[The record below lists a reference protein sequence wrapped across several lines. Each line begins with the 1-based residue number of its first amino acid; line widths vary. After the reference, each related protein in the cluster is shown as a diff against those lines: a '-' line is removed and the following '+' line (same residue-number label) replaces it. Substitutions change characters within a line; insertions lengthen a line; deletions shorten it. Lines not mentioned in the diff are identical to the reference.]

1 MEFGEGTLMS
11 MESNKHYLLSENEKQ
26 RLTKYL
32 AEGERLRQ
40 ALAANNQI
48 IGDLVE
54 QIMEGQGVSGQT
66 HILNLQTMEI
76 APREESHA

>member
-1 MEFGEGTLMS
+1 MNMQ
-11 MESNKHYLLSENEKQ
+11 SNKHYLLSESERQ
-26 RLTKYL
+26 RLNKYL
-32 AEGERLRQ
+32 VEGERLKQ
-40 ALAANNQI
+40 ALVANNQI

-76 APREESHA
+76 VPREESHA

>member
-1 MEFGEGTLMS
+1 MS
-11 MESNKHYLLSENEKQ
+11 IEDNKHYLLTESERQ
-26 RLTKYL
+26 RLTRYL
-32 AEGERLRQ
+32 LEGERLRQ

-48 IGDLVE
+48 VNDLVE